1 MKKAEIMNWWEK
13 KPTSEDRPTP
23 QPVVVPFGER
33 VGEKTMVEMPK
44 TSVATRIDAGR
55 TVLGPS
61 LVFKGDLA
69 GSEDLIISG
78 QVEGKV
84 NVQGHSITVGPEGKV
99 KAEIRASRV
108 VIEGLVQ
115 GNINVQERVE
125 IHKTGHVVG
134 DLMAPG
140 ISIEDGAYYKGK
152 IEIIREGEQ
161 ETETRPTSMR
171 SKEIAV

>member
-13 KPTSEDRPTP
+13 KPTSEDRPVP

-33 VGEKTMVEMPK
+33 VGEKTMVETSK
-44 TSVATRIDAGR
+44 TSASTRVDGGR
-55 TVLGPS
+55 TVVGPT
-61 LVFKGDLA
+61 LVFKGDLS

-78 QVEGKV
+78 QVDGKIS
-84 NVQGHSITVGPEGKV
+84 VQGHSITIGPEGKV
-99 KAEIRASRV
+99 KAEIRASKV
-108 VIEGLVQ
+108 IIEGSVQ

-134 DLMAPG
+134 DLTAPG
-140 ISIEDGAYYKGK
+140 ISIEDGAYFKGK

-161 ETETRPTSMR
+161 VESIGPALRV
-171 SKEIAV
+171 KESAV

>member
-13 KPTSEDRPTP
+13 KPTSEGRQVP

-33 VGEKTMVEMPK
+33 VGEKTMVETPK
-44 TSVATRIDAGR
+44 ASTATRVDGGR
-55 TVLGPS
+55 TVVGPT
-61 LVFKGDLA
+61 LAFKGDLS

-78 QVEGKV
+78 QVDGKIS
-84 NVQGHSITVGPEGKV
+84 VQGHSITIGPEGKV
-99 KAEIRASRV
+99 KAEIRASKV
-108 VIEGLVQ
+108 IIEGSVQ

-134 DLMAPG
+134 DLTAPG
-140 ISIEDGAYYKGK
+140 ISIEDGAYFKGK

-161 ETETRPTSMR
+161 VESIGPALRA
-171 SKEIAV
+171 KESAL